1 MSLKLNDISLS
12 SSTLKAG
19 DRKSWKWPN
28 GCDIVAMVT
37 RTWTFFFFLAHVNKA
52 LVYKGELGICIS
64 NSRTYVVPKSPEC
77 LKRTWPLAHA
87 YVPFS

>member
-1 MSLKLNDISLS
+1 MMSLKLNDISLS

-37 RTWTFFFFLAHVNKA
+37 RTWTFFFFGTRKQSARLQGRVGHLHQQLSHLCCTK
-52 LVYKGELGICIS
+52 
-64 NSRTYVVPKSPEC
+64 
-77 LKRTWPLAHA
+77 
-87 YVPFS
+87 